1 MPIPPH
7 RAPGDVGHI
16 TDHNDVADT
25 LSSHDLRTGTLE
37 GQVSGHLT
45 ANDPHGAKA
54 YADATKAAISHSH
67 TYPVTS
73 VNGQTGVVSLTP
85 AGIGAVAAS
94 QMGVAGGVA
103 TLDSGGKVPI
113 AQIPSG
119 GGGGGGGSGTNLG
132 WENVKDYGATG
143 DGSTNDTTAIQAA
156 ISASLSGSRKRPVY
170 FPYGTYKMTS
180 AILLQDGLSLV
191 GEAGH
196 GKEFDQRVVITNS
209 TTDMFTYGGSGATDS
224 SQRPKDMHFQ
234 GITFTGSN
242 QTHAFITP
250 SAQDASGA
258 YPQDLTITY
267 CGMKN
272 FTTVFNAPALRLK
285 IADCYINSCSQSPLQ
300 IGGSDSHI
308 VRNFIDSY
316 IAGSHSGSAVV
327 VLNCE
332 ESTFSQNY
340 VTCAPAMAIKVN
352 SHSTGL
358 RITDNTINGLAQS
371 GSHGGFTYPEGPG
384 IYVASG
390 ANGVSI
396 IGNNVSNTCNDPWTS
411 GSISYDGAIM
421 VVDAYDI
428 TIMGNTIYNV
438 KSPSAY
444 HIRLRQVSGTVK
456 RIKVIGNVY
465 LTDSGDEAPRIA
477 KAGTMSSNWID
488 EEQTS
493 GSTSSAVAGLNS
505 TATVANTTTETAV
518 LSYTIAAGTAVLG
531 DTYRIT
537 LVGQQDTGTG
547 GGTLTYRVRIGG
559 VAGTEICGLQW
570 TLGTT
575 AQTNKPFWITFEVFI
590 AGNAASSTTLKSGG
604 HGYNNVVSSGQGNIN
619 YNSGTANMTLAKDLS
634 VTAKWS
640 VADAAH
646 SARVESLTIEKVR

>member
-16 TDHNDVADT
+16 TDHNDVSDT
-25 LSSHDLRTGTLE
+25 LGSHDLRTGILE
-37 GQVSGHLT
+37 GQMGTHLT

-54 YADATKAAISHSH
+54 YADATKSALGHTHS
-67 TYPVTS
+67 YPVAS
-73 VNGQTGVVSLTP
+73 VNGQTGAVTLVP
-85 AGIGAVAAS
+85 GDIGAIAS
-94 QMGVAGGVA
+94 SLMGVASGVA
-103 TLDSGGKVPI
+103 TLDGAGKVPL

-119 GGGGGGGSGTNLG
+119 IGGGGGGSGTNLS

-143 DGSTNDTTAIQAA
+143 DGSTDDTTAIQAA
-156 ISASLSGSRKRPVY
+156 ISAAQTGTRKRPVY

-180 AILLQDGLSLV
+180 GIQLQDGLSLF

-196 GKEFDQRVVITNS
+196 GKEFDRRVTITNT
-209 TTDMFTYGGSGATDS
+209 TTDMFVYGGAGAGDS
-224 SQRPKDMHFQ
+224 SQRPKDMIFQ
-234 GITFTGSN
+234 GITFSGSTSKN
-242 QTHAFITP
+242 FITP

-258 YPQDLTITY
+258 YPQDLTITF

-272 FTTVFNAPALRLK
+272 FSTVFNAPALRLK
-285 IADCYINSCSQSPLQ
+285 ITDSYINSCTSSPLQ

-371 GSHGGFTYPEGPG
+371 SSHGGFTYPEGPG

-411 GSISYDGAIM
+411 GSISYDGAITI
-421 VVDAYDI
+421 VDAYDI
-428 TIMGNTIYNV
+428 TVMGNTIYNV
-438 KSPSAY
+438 KSASAY
-444 HIRLRQVSGTVK
+444 HVRIRQVSGTVK

-477 KAGTMSSNWID
+477 KAGTLSSLYID
-488 EEQTS
+488 EEQGSGTS
-493 GSTSSAVAGLNS
+493 APAVAGINS
-505 TATVANTTTETAV
+505 TITVTNTTTETA
-518 LSYTIAAGTAVLG
+518 LCTYTIPAASAVLG
-531 DTYRIT
+531 DTYRIVVAGT
-537 LVGQQDTGTG
+537 SDIGTG
-547 GGTLTYRVRIGG
+547 GGTVTFRVRING

-570 TLGTT
+570 TVGASALST
-575 AQTNKPFWITFEVFI
+575 KPFWMDFEVLV
-590 AGNAASSTTLKSGG
+590 AGNASSSTTLKCGG
-604 HGYNNVVSSGQGNIN
+604 HGYNNIVTSGQSNVN
-619 YNSGTANMTLAKDLS
+619 YNSGTSNLTTAKDLV

-646 SARVESLTIEKVR
+646 AVRAEVLTIEKIR